1 MRIKRT
7 VAVLSVLT
15 FMGMLM
21 TGCNTSSSSS
31 VVDETEVQTE
41 MDAVQTETE
50 TTSEVS
56 ATETVEVTAEGW
68 KQRAEKVKP
77 EEIRN
82 SIEFQSCLYAVVG
95 KENSLRLSDGVP
107 ETFHVADLICIPH
120 LHMSEGNYI
129 VDNVSGMFPIVS
141 EEMTPHKVIAFLN
154 AEYEETSGTFTCT
167 GAAAYFAEKLTEVL
181 NSLYDQSS
189 GEETEAKLALAFY
202 EDSNGDGAVLGITP
216 ENEVLVISYFGSLK
230 NELPTEL
237 EFVRFTDYRNVIC
250 DIRNVGTFLTSN
262 DYFTET

>member
-31 VVDETEVQTE
+31 VADETE
-41 MDAVQTETE
+41 VQTETE
-50 TTSEVS
+50 TTSEVV
-56 ATETVEVTAEGW
+56 ATETVEVTAEVW
-68 KQRAEKVKP
+68 KQRTEKGKP

-120 LHMSEGNYI
+120 LHMSEDNYI
-129 VDNVSGMFPIVS
+129 VDNVSGIFPIVS
-141 EEMTPHKVIAFLN
+141 EETTPHKLAAFIN
-154 AEYEETSGTFTCT
+154 AEYEEVSDTFVCF
-167 GAAAYFAEKLTEVL
+167 GAGKDFAEELTNVL
-181 NSLYDQSS
+181 ASLYDQSPDD
-189 GEETEAKLALAFY
+189 ETEEKLALVFY
-202 EDSNGDGAVLGITP
+202 EDSHCDGAVLGITP
-216 ENEVLVISYFGSLK
+216 ENKVLVISYLGHLK

-237 EFVRFTDYRNVIC
+237 DFAQFTDYGNVIC

-262 DYFTET
+262 DYFTETWE